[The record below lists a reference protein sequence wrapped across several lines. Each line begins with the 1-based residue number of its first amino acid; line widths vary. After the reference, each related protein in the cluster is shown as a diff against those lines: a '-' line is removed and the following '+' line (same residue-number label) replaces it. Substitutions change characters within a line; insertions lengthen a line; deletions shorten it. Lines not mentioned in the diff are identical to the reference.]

1 MGYTAK
7 LFTLSGLSVEL
18 NRDRRTVGKAL
29 ARVAPDGKTAS
40 GDDGWYLTTTLGAL
54 ERIGDRRRGNG
65 DGSYAD
71 DAALVGLERA
81 AAAVDDFLG
90 KLRAEPDIDK
100 RRAFLRADGGVIG
113 AFVEALDRVREGHGE
128 PQRQVE
134 GPFCD
139 KMVGEVIAE
148 TLHLCELTLDAA

>member
-18 NRDRRTVGKAL
+18 DRDRRTVGKAL

-40 GDDGWYLTTTLGAL
+40 GDDGWYLTTALGAL
-54 ERIGDRRRGNG
+54 ERIGDRRRNG
-65 DGSYAD
+65 YAD
-71 DAALVGLERA
+71 DADLNALENA
-81 AAAVDDFLG
+81 AAAVDGLLDR
-90 KLRAEPDIDK
+90 LRAEPDIDN
-100 RRAFLRADGGVIG
+100 RRTLLRTDGRVIG
-113 AFVEALDRVREGHGE
+113 ALVQALDRVREGHGE

-139 KMVGEVIAE
+139 KMVGEVISEA
-148 TLHLCELTLDAA
+148 LALCELELDAA